1 MNDLTTSVKET
12 TINLFSKHYG
22 KSYGQL
28 ISELDIKVDEKM
40 PKNIGNVIIR
50 KIVDSAK
57 CGGIPISEGIILKSI
72 RVNNRGTP
80 VESMSFAQIKYL
92 EISKEDWESSYL
104 FKTLSKEFLF
114 VIFKLLSKE
123 DRNPTLSKAMFW
135 KMNSDD
141 LDLASKFWELTKDS
155 INRGDFQNFIT
166 LRNNFI
172 CHVRSKG
179 VNNKDL
185 METPQGTMEPK
196 KGYWLNST
204 YIKTQIL

>member
-57 CGGIPISEGIILKSI
+57 CGGISISEGIILKSI